1 MFRLVL
7 SIILV
12 VAFAGASTVSV
23 VHGLNYGPDHADHHA
38 EMTEND
44 LVADA
49 EKALANCCDTTG
61 GMGSTPCFGDLVV
74 TAAILPVS
82 PSREMVIG
90 VLYADFEFS
99 NLTRAVPTGPPK
111 V

>member
-1 MFRLVL
+1 M
-7 SIILV
+7 
-12 VAFAGASTVSV
+12 
-23 VHGLNYGPDHADHHA
+23 HGLNDGSDHADHHA

-49 EKALANCCDTTG
+49 ERALADCCDTTG
-61 GMGSTPCFGDLVV
+61 SMGSTPCFGDLAVA
-74 TAAILPVS
+74 TAILPVS
-82 PSREMVIG
+82 SSREMVIG
-90 VLYADFEFS
+90 VLYADFQFS